1 MKEGLSNHK
10 SCSVMAYADLEN
22 NDRDIDEHEI
32 RGRLITVYETLNV
45 LQRQFHLMVLWFII

>member
-10 SCSVMAYADLEN
+10 SCSVMACADLEN

-45 LQRQFHLMVLWFII
+45 LQCQFHLMVL